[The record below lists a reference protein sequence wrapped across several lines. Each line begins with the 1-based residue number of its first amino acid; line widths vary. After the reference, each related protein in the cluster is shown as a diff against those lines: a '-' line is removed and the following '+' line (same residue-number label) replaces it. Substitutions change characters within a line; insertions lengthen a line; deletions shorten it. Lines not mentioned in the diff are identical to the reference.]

1 MKVAQVCRFSI
12 LAVLFLLCPIWTHS
26 QTILSAERI
35 DFTKS
40 WVMMSGREKQI
51 LVDGIRFGIL
61 IPMMMLEHMS
71 RTEKQSGQQES
82 AGLLG
87 ETRQILSEALFYRDN
102 HKLIS
107 EAEILEGIDL
117 FYRNEANRHLNF
129 ASAVY
134 WAIVFMPSEYPTR

>member
-1 MKVAQVCRFSI
+1 MKIAHVCRFSI
-12 LAVLFLLCPIWTHS
+12 LAVLFLLYPMRTHS
-26 QTILSAERI
+26 QTTLSAERI
-35 DFTKS
+35 NFKES
-40 WVMMSGREKQI
+40 WIMMSEGEKQI

-71 RTEKQSGQQES
+71 STEKQSGQQES
-82 AGLLG
+82 ARLLG

-102 HKLIS
+102 NKLIS

-134 WAIVFMPSEYPTR
+134 WVIVFMPSGYPTR